1 MEKRNLTC
9 IGCPMGCH
17 LTVSTEEGSV
27 VSVTGNYCKRGSVY
41 GKKEVTKPTRIVTST
56 VRIIGGTQNMLP
68 VKTVSDIPKGKIF
81 DCIRALK
88 QLEVKAP
95 VRIGEIVL
103 KNAADTGVDIAA
115 AKNIEALSPLHSLRS

>member
-1 MEKRNLTC
+1 
-9 IGCPMGCH
+9 
-17 LTVSTEEGSV
+17 
-27 VSVTGNYCKRGSVY
+27 
-41 GKKEVTKPTRIVTST
+41 
-56 VRIIGGTQNMLP
+56 MLP